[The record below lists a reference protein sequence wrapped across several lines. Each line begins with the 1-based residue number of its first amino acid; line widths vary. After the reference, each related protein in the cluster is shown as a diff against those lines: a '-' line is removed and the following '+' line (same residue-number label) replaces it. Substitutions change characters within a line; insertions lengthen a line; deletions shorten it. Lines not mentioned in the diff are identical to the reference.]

1 MWRRIFFEKHISEMK
16 TEINGIPEYVANLN
30 TSDFV
35 KHNAANHTLTR
46 GIRGIKQILQIFKE
60 I

>member
-1 MWRRIFFEKHISEMK
+1 MK
-16 TEINGIPEYVANLN
+16 TKINGIPEYVAKLN

-35 KHNAANHTLTR
+35 KHNAANHTLTK